1 MIVKQ
6 KSLGPKK
13 KELRAFGTGESAP
26 TPEKNTG
33 VMLKIWI
40 TVAMLTVLAAPL
52 RSDLSNTFAEE
63 RAIEESI
70 ASKPKADL
78 EAGREALAKM
88 RKAAELRKPVL
99 DRPYVFVRSQTKY
112 SGRLYQ
118 SCYNWHDRPLFASRT
133 LWEESESDHKYVSF
147 RKTFELYQ
155 SYGLDGFA
163 TFAWPRP
170 GEYKRTMKVI
180 YDTAAQMGLD
190 PKKFHIMF
198 EVCSDKSYLEI
209 NQEKLDLIA
218 TNQYSFRV
226 GGKSVISSY
235 VIDSLAPEKLAE
247 YINALRERSGD
258 KILFLPQMHFLNFKD
273 ENGRPVNIHHIYEAW
288 RKNNGV
294 LPAGLLNKMKDYL
307 REYLRVC
314 DGLYIGHSSSN
325 PDTTLNEKFSDEI
338 LFPLFKSVLAEPE
351 FNGKKLF
358 GAVAKVGYT
367 SYHGAQA
374 LSRDGTKTLRKFF
387 ELALK
392 HRPDLMICPEWDELN
407 EDTGFEPLLAKPMSS
422 QRIIK
427 YYMSLLKGEKP
438 TPNPGDDLSLPN
450 LIISQKRQLM
460 PGWKMDIE
468 LLNVPDTDQGKPYTV
483 RLELLNGAGQVVYSS
498 AAMAFNTA
506 KLKDVTL
513 NLPSEDFKDCQAL
526 RPRLTIN
533 YGVKSRFSWIASLL
547 SYWGKKQVF
556 LDGLPFTV
564 LRATTCWDQTY
575 FCTPLRNVL
584 RPEKADFKFAAESS
598 EMAPGIRGVSVS
610 ADLRAREKLAM
621 VEVVQDSIEQFA
633 WDPRNEYL
641 QNDPDRQLLKF
652 SWHYINN
659 PSRISIEFNVKLD
672 DAPSAI
678 TFMNKASSLIP
689 TETVPNELAKGS
701 PAFSEKMRFW
711 NLAQYNGDAD
721 WWFRNRLIS
730 IKKSEME
737 KAVLTISGKRT
748 SGKIKGK
755 EFSLRLPLKDFYEYG
770 IYSKVFEDGLMFSLE
785 TQYRP
790 HSFPLPLGS
799 GNAEFQARVVADN
812 PNGVLAVRAV
822 TEDGKVYWS
831 APFAVNSKPS
841 RKTVPVYVYS
851 DTAGKGIRL
860 DIAKNRVPC
869 INYDFSP
876 RRGNILGTDAG
887 HEFYGH
893 AGGYSSTAIGFVG
906 GEAACFSIPF
916 YLYDKGIFKS
926 ADKPA
931 PEWIETEDG
940 GGWALKFDGER
951 GNFLVLPNTVI
962 PQRAGFKLSFELK
975 PEEVKSSQ
983 VIFANQG
990 CSFGGFV
997 LSVKNGKFEINFI
1010 RRTPHDRSQP
1020 SYSSKHFRTN
1030 LPLYP
1035 GKWQKITLAYDE
1047 SKMSLSADEQTESFD
1062 LEGIGLYLQNSHFGG
1077 RGDVTKDGVI
1087 PFYKGLLRS
1096 LDVKHY
1102 VEK

>member
-1 MIVKQ
+1 M
-6 KSLGPKK
+6 
-13 KELRAFGTGESAP
+13 
-26 TPEKNTG
+26 
-33 VMLKIWI
+33 MLKIWM
-40 TVAMLTVLAAPL
+40 TVAMLTFLAAPL
-52 RSDLSNTFAEE
+52 RSDLSNIFAEE

-78 EAGREALAKM
+78 EAGRQAMVKM
-88 RKAAELRKPVL
+88 RKEAELRKPVL
-99 DRPYVFVRSQTKY
+99 DRPYVFVRSETKY
-112 SGRLYQ
+112 SGRLYL
-118 SCYNWHDRPLFASRT
+118 SCYDWYNRPLFASRT
-133 LWEESESDHKYVSF
+133 LWEESESDHKYASF

-163 TFAWPRP
+163 TFAWPAP
-170 GEYKRTMKVI
+170 EEYKKTMKVI

-190 PKKFHIMF
+190 PKKFHVMF
-198 EVCSDKSYLEI
+198 EVCSEKSYLEI
-209 NQEKLDLIA
+209 NQEKLDLIV

-247 YINALRERSGD
+247 YINALRARSGD

-273 ENGRPVNIHHIYEAW
+273 ENGRSVNIYDIYEAY

-325 PDTTLNEKFSDEI
+325 PDTTFDEKFSDEI

-358 GAVAKVGYT
+358 GAVAKVGHT
-367 SYHGAQA
+367 SYSHTQD
-374 LSRDGTKTLRKFF
+374 LSQDGTKTLRKFF

-392 HRPDLMICPEWDELN
+392 YRPDLVICPEWDEIG
-407 EDTGFEPLLAKPMSS
+407 EGTCFQPMLAKPMSS

-468 LLNVPDTDQGKPYTV
+468 LLNVPDTDKGEPYTV
-483 RLELLNGAGQVVYSS
+483 RIDLLNVAGKVVYSS
-498 AAMAFNTA
+498 DEMAFNTA
-506 KLKDVTL
+506 ELKDVTL

-533 YGVKSRFSWIASLL
+533 YGAKSRVSWTACFLN
-547 SYWGKKQVF
+547 YWGKKQGF
-556 LDGLPFTV
+556 LDGLPFSV
-564 LRATTCWDQTY
+564 LRATTCCDHTY

-584 RPEKADFKFAAESS
+584 RPEKADFKFAAEKS

-610 ADLRAREKLAM
+610 ADLRAGENLAM
-621 VEVVQDSIEQFA
+621 VEVVQDSIEHFA
-633 WDPRNEYL
+633 WDPLNEYL
-641 QNDPDRQLLKF
+641 QNDPDRQLLKLG
-652 SWHYINN
+652 WHYVNN
-659 PSRISIEFNVKLD
+659 PSRINIEFNVKLD
-672 DAPSAI
+672 AAPSAI
-678 TFMNKASSLIP
+678 TFMNKASSSLP
-689 TETVPNELAKGS
+689 TETVPTELAKGS
-701 PAFSEKMRFW
+701 SAFTEKFTKGKKVFQMLFW
-711 NLAQYNGDAD
+711 NLSQYNGPAD
-721 WWFRNRLIS
+721 WWPRDRLIS
-730 IKKSEME
+730 IKKSEIE

-748 SGKIKGK
+748 SGKLNGK
-755 EFSLRLPLKDFYEYG
+755 EFSLRLPLKDFCEYG
-770 IYSKVFEDGLMFSLE
+770 VNSKVFEDGLMFSLE

-790 HSFPLPLGS
+790 YSFPMPLGS
-799 GNAEFQARVVADN
+799 ENANFRARVVADN

-841 RKTVPVYVYS
+841 RETVPVHVYS

-860 DIAKNRVPC
+860 DIAKNRVPS
-869 INYDFSP
+869 IKYDFSL

-887 HEFYGH
+887 REFYGH
-893 AGGYSSTAIGFVG
+893 VGGYCSTAIGFIG
-906 GEAACFSIPF
+906 DYNACCSIPF
-916 YLYDKGIFKS
+916 YLYEEGIFKG

-931 PEWIETEDG
+931 PEWIQTDDG
-940 GGWALKFDGER
+940 SWALKFDGER

-962 PQRAGFKLSFELK
+962 PQMAGFELSFELK
-975 PEEVKSSQ
+975 PEEVKPSQ

-990 CSFGGFV
+990 STFGGFI
-997 LSVKNGKFEINFI
+997 LSVNNGKFEIDYI
-1010 RRTPHDRSQP
+1010 RRTPHDQSQP

-1030 LPLYP
+1030 IPLYP
-1035 GKWQKITLAYDE
+1035 GKWQKITLSYDE
-1047 SKMSLSADEQTESFD
+1047 SKVSLSANEQTESFD

-1077 RGDVTKDGVI
+1077 RGDVSKDGVV

-1096 LDVKHY
+1096 LEVKHY